1 MATCSITFC
10 LKSAIASESFIG
22 LPVLSCCP
30 TQLVLSRA
38 AGVIRYKMLSEHV
51 SLLLKTFQRAPY
63 LRAEAKSLTKT
74 LQGPSTLPL
83 PRRPHLSLLMF
94 LQPHFRVLTIF
105 LSGMLFFHP
114 SYPIDLSTLWVLR
127 GISFESLFKCHFF
140 QGGLPWPPYFELQ
153 PPCSPAF
160 LTFLLCCM
168 YFYSPSHLLI
178 SYLIYLF
185 VYFMASSS
193 KR

>member
-38 AGVIRYKMLSEHV
+38 AGVIRYKILSEHV
-51 SLLLKTFQRAPY
+51 SLLLKTFQRAPD

-94 LQPHFRVLTIF
+94 LQPHFRVLMIF
-105 LSGMLFFHP
+105 LSGMLFFSP
-114 SYPIDLSTLWVLR
+114 RLSDRSQYPLSTERYFLR
-127 GISFESLFKCHFF
+127 VFIQMPLFPRRPSRTTLFRIAASL
-140 QGGLPWPPYFELQ
+140 LPSIPYLSSLLYVFLQ
-153 PPCSPAF
+153 PF
-160 LTFLLCCM
+160 
-168 YFYSPSHLLI
+168 SPSNILSNLLVC
-178 SYLIYLF
+178 LF
-185 VYFMASSS
+185 YGLLF
-193 KR
+193 